1 MSNSFPAL
9 PGAGNAPC
17 VSCPSRVCTAWCICC
32 PIMGT
37 KGNWWCNLSRRHD
50 DELFRRESRVSK
62 SCICMALKWGV
73 AKKPAVN
80 AAAAAAKKKRDA
92 AAKRAAKTSALKTPA
107 ANDMDR
113 GASRSTAG
121 TATKNRF
128 LAAAVRATQ
137 QACLARHH
145 DACAREGYPLPSS
158 QV

>member
-1 MSNSFPAL
+1 
-9 PGAGNAPC
+9 
-17 VSCPSRVCTAWCICC
+17 
-32 PIMGT
+32 
-37 KGNWWCNLSRRHD
+37 
-50 DELFRRESRVSK
+50 
-62 SCICMALKWGV
+62 MALKWGV